1 MVSLFFWRKDKP
13 AAAVAAAPT
22 PSTAAAE
29 ATPTAGA
36 AATPA
41 PADESPEPIPAQRLA
56 LALALEDDRAADPS
70 IRLDSVHTRLL
81 LEASHEFAR
90 VGTEPRYTPQ
100 QPSLLPQLMEAI
112 NDEEASLRAL
122 SRIIAQD
129 AQLTGEL
136 LRSANS
142 PLYRVSPAPVE
153 SIDRATVLLGTSGL
167 RSLIAGTLVNPLAQ
181 AGGHELGHFGER
193 MWEQARYTASA
204 AEAWAARTQSCDPF
218 AAHLVALMY
227 GLGCVTV
234 YRVLMD
240 LYGRQAVQPDAAAV
254 ANGIETSAA
263 VTACRIAK
271 SWGLSQRTSEALE
284 AMSSAA
290 PVADAAPL
298 LDALRFGLL
307 AGALTQLC
315 RHGRITA
322 GVAEEQLALAG
333 YSGKVTDR
341 IWERL
346 VQAYIAH
353 R

>member
-22 PSTAAAE
+22 PSPASGTASAAAE
-29 ATPTAGA
+29 AV
-36 AATPA
+36 A
-41 PADESPEPIPAQRLA
+41 PAGVEEKPEPLPAQRLA

-70 IRLDSVHTRLL
+70 IRLDTTHTRLL

-112 NDEEASLRAL
+112 NDEDASLRAL

-167 RSLIAGTLVNPLAQ
+167 RSLIAGTLVNPLAE

-193 MWEQARYTASA
+193 MWEQARFTASA

-240 LYGRQAVQPDAAAV
+240 LYTRQAVQPDAAAV
-254 ANGIETSAA
+254 ASGIETSAA
-263 VTACRIAK
+263 PTAGRIAK
-271 SWGLSQRTSEALE
+271 SWGLSERTSEALE
-284 AMSSAA
+284 VMSSAA
-290 PVADAAPL
+290 PVAEPGPL
-298 LDALRFGLL
+298 VEALRFGLV

-315 RHGRITA
+315 RHDRITPSA
-322 GVAEEQLALAG
+322 AEEQLALAG
-333 YSGKVTDR
+333 FSGKVTDR